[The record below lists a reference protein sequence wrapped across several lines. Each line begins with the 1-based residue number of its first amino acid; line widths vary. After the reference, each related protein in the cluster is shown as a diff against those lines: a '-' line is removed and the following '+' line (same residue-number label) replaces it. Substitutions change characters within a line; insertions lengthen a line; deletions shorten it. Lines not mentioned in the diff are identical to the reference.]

1 MKVTLKN
8 VRLSF
13 PQVFEAKAMEAGQKP
28 AYSAAG
34 IMAPGNPGIDL
45 LNQAINAVGKEKWNA
60 KADAN
65 LKALRASGKVCL
77 HDGDTKAYDG
87 FAGNMF
93 VQARAYVRPQVRDR
107 DGQTPLTEADGR
119 IYPGC
124 YVNMIVDVWAQDNSF
139 GKRVNASLLGIQFV
153 RDGESLGGGT
163 AAGDDD
169 FEPITDGDDTDD
181 LI

>member
-28 AYSAAG
+28 AYSASG
-34 IMAPGNPGIDL
+34 IMEPNHPSINA
-45 LNQAINAVGKEKWNA
+45 LNQAINAVGKEKWNT

-77 HDGDTKAYDG
+77 HDGDTKPYDG
-87 FAGNMF
+87 FAGNQF
-93 VQARAYVRPQVRDR
+93 VQARGYVRPQVRDR

-124 YVNMIVDVWAQDNSF
+124 YVNMIVDVWAQDNQY

-153 RDGESLGGGT
+153 RDGEPLGGGSS
-163 AAGDDD
+163 AEDDD
-169 FEPITDGDDTDD
+169 FEPLTDADAPDD